1 MIEAAAADGPLHVL
15 VVDDEELLLRSATR
29 ILEAEG
35 YVVTAVTRGQEALD
49 RLQRRPF
56 DLLLTD
62 LALPDVDGMT
72 LLRETR
78 SLDTPPLVVIITA
91 FASVESSLEAVRSG
105 AYDYLPKPFTAT
117 QLQVVMGRAAAQ
129 VRLER
134 DVARLRHQLSSRDG
148 LMGVVG
154 TSEPMRA
161 VADIVSRVAPSSA
174 SVLITGESGTG
185 KELVARALHRES
197 RRAQRRFVAINC
209 AALPGHLLESEL
221 FGHEKG
227 AFTGA
232 DNQRQGL
239 LEYASGG
246 TFFLDEICEMSLDLQ
261 AKLLRV
267 LQEGEA
273 RRVGGEEE
281 RALDVRFIAAT
292 NLDPR
297 RAVTDGRLRQD
308 LFFRLNVVPLA
319 LPALRE
325 RRDDIP
331 LLVEHFLRRA
341 GERYE
346 RPGMRVLP
354 AAMDRLMAYGWPG
367 NVRELQNAVERMV
380 LMASQ
385 ETLGVALLPAEIR
398 GGDAADA
405 AGTSTLHE
413 QPYHEARGAVVAS
426 FERRYLAALLEETEG
441 NVSEAARRAGIDRKT
456 IHRMLDRHGLTRAL
470 EPRGDP
476 SM

>member
-1 MIEAAAADGPLHVL
+1 
-15 VVDDEELLLRSATR
+15 
-29 ILEAEG
+29 
-35 YVVTAVTRGQEALD
+35 
-49 RLQRRPF
+49 
-56 DLLLTD
+56 
-62 LALPDVDGMT
+62 
-72 LLRETR
+72 
-78 SLDTPPLVVIITA
+78 
-91 FASVESSLEAVRSG
+91 VESSLEAVRSG

-134 DVARLRHQLSSRDG
+134 DVARLRHELRSRDG
-148 LMGVVG
+148 LTGVVG
-154 TSEPMRA
+154 TSESMRA
-161 VADIVSRVAPSSA
+161 VADIVRRVAPSSA

-185 KELVARALHRES
+185 KELVARALHGES
-197 RRAQRRFVAINC
+197 PRAQGRFVAINC

-232 DNQRQGL
+232 DNQRRGL
-239 LEYASGG
+239 LEYAAGG
-246 TFFLDEICEMSLDLQ
+246 TFFLDEICDMSLDLQ

-281 RALDVRFIAAT
+281 RALDLRFISAT
-292 NLDPR
+292 NMDPR
-297 RAVTDGRLRQD
+297 QAVTDGRLRQD

-325 RRDDIP
+325 RRADIP

-354 AAMDRLMAYGWPG
+354 AAMDRMMAYAWPG

-398 GGDAADA
+398 GGDALDA
-405 AGTSTLHE
+405 AATPTLHE
-413 QPYHEARGAVVAS
+413 QPYHEARASMVAS

-470 EPRGDP
+470 EPRRDQGGPRSGLERPDP
-476 SM
+476 P